1 MNILKNIKSII
12 LVYACLTSVIS
23 VSQAQTVITLNDAL
37 QYALKNNTAIAKAKM
52 EIESGLLA
60 EKEIRASAY
69 PQIDLVSNVT
79 YNYLVQQFVLPAEF
93 MGGEPG
99 QFIAIKAG
107 QTWNAMTQVQ
117 MSQQLFNKQLFTG
130 LKAARSSRDF
140 YLLSA
145 RVAEENLIQQVAVN
159 YYQVIITGQN
169 LEVIDANLDRLT
181 RLETMLRRQV
191 ELGLVRKIDLDRVI
205 VNKNNLLA
213 QKEELDYGII
223 QQTNLLKYYMGM
235 PVSEEIV
242 LAETSLTELENEI
255 LPYSVNYDFNI
266 TNLTQYELLRKQGEL
281 LELNVDAKKSE
292 YYPSLSL
299 SANYVYSTQSDKFN
313 IYSKN
318 ALGFDIGGVTLNL
331 RVPIFDGNARKFRVE
346 QSKLDII
353 KLNED
358 IRDTDNALRMANE
371 NAKIMMKNSLR
382 TITTQKSN
390 KDFAEEVLKST
401 QGHYENGL
409 ANLTDLMNAET
420 EFVTAQNSYNQALL
434 NFKIAQ
440 IELIKSN
447 GNIKSIL
454 ND

>member
-1 MNILKNIKSII
+1 MNIFKNIKSMI
-12 LVYACLTSVIS
+12 LVFVLLASVTTLS
-23 VSQAQTVITLNDAL
+23 KAQTVITLNEAL
-37 QYALKNNTAIAKAKM
+37 EYALNNSTALAKAKL
-52 EIESGLLA
+52 EIESGLLN

-69 PQIDLVSNVT
+69 PQIDLVSNLT

-99 QFIAIKAG
+99 QFVAIKAG

-130 LKAARSSRDF
+130 LKAARSSQDF

-159 YYQVIITGQN
+159 YFQVIITGQN
-169 LEVIDANLDRLT
+169 LEVIDANLDRLSK
-181 RLETMLRRQV
+181 LETMLRRQV

-205 VNKNNLLA
+205 VNKNNLLS
-213 QKEELDYGII
+213 QKEELDFAIV

-235 PVSEEIV
+235 PIATEIV
-242 LAETSLTELENEI
+242 LAEANADDLENEI
-255 LPYSVNYDFNI
+255 LPYSVNTDFNVA
-266 TNLTQYELLRKQGEL
+266 NLSEYQLLEKQKELLN
-281 LELNVDAKKSE
+281 LNVDAKKSE
-292 YYPSLSL
+292 YYPSLSV
-299 SANYVYSTQSDKFN
+299 SANYAYSTQSDKLN
-313 IYSKN
+313 LYSKN
-318 ALGFDIGGVTLNL
+318 ALGFDIGGATLNL
-331 RVPIFDGNARKFRVE
+331 RVPIFDGNARKHRVN

-358 IRDTDNALRMANE
+358 IRNTNNALTMANE

-382 TITTQKSN
+382 TINTQKSN
-390 KDFAEEVLKST
+390 MDFAEEVLKST

-440 IELIKSN
+440 IELVKSN
-447 GNIKSIL
+447 GNIKTIL
-454 ND
+454 NK